1 MEREFWY
8 DSKQAVLYYV
18 SATEPPKT
26 GFEHAQLL
34 KLFDIKGTQ
43 AAPVTGVIFSGLA
56 FSECSN
62 GRPGLGCDCC
72 ATLTVD
78 GCCEQ
83 LARRRRKI
91 VTLSGF
97 VALSVSLTWIPFRSN
112 VTFAGSW
119 SRMGFR
125 AAGTGR
131 CRGRRRFSSRGRR
144 AARSTA
150 ACCSGWTATPSC
162 SPATTR
168 CPPSLIY
175 PFSEDGADTRFCG
188 LSTLTSRT
196 TPSSTPGRR
205 PSPRGARQKAHT
217 RSSPRAPARTAP
229 EATSLATHS
238 STRTSSASS

>member
-1 MEREFWY
+1 MTQGGGHAQYVVPSGLSYTKQLLPHAPYKDPEGALITAWRPGHWSNWGFEIGKSTDTAFDFARGGFQGGRGNHQGAEWFISGVKEELDVEREFWY
-8 DSKQAVLYYV
+8 DAKQATLYYV

-43 AAPVTGVIFSGLA
+43 ATPVTGVIFSGLA

-72 ATLTVD
+72 ATLMVD

-83 LARRRRKI
+83 LARRRR
-91 VTLSGF
+91 
-97 VALSVSLTWIPFRSN
+97 
-112 VTFAGSW
+112 SW

-131 CRGRRRFSSRGRR
+131 CRGRRRFSSRGRK

-168 CPPSLIY
+168 CPPSLIC
-175 PFSEDGADTRFCG
+175 PM
-188 LSTLTSRT
+188 
-196 TPSSTPGRR
+196 RR
-205 PSPRGARQKAHT
+205 RC
-217 RSSPRAPARTAP
+217 
-229 EATSLATHS
+229 
-238 STRTSSASS
+238 